1 MDTHK
6 ADFEAAG
13 GGICVHT
20 TCEQCRTVFKALGT
34 GIILSCCCVG
44 VKRGLTH
51 SVKDTDRMFENVALR
66 KIFGPK
72 REKVTGDWRKQH
84 NEQLRGLYCS
94 RNIQVAKSGRM
105 SLGGG
110 GAWSFG
116 GET

>member
-1 MDTHK
+1 
-6 ADFEAAG
+6 
-13 GGICVHT
+13 
-20 TCEQCRTVFKALGT
+20 
-34 GIILSCCCVG
+34 
-44 VKRGLTH
+44 
-51 SVKDTDRMFENVALR
+51 MFENVALR

-110 GAWSFG
+110 GMEFWWG
-116 GET
+116 NLKEREYLEEIDVDGKVLLK